1 MNAMHMKQ
9 PERKRAI
16 TKGATLRGFT
26 GKKRGESDRHLINI
40 LVSNFDRN

>member
-16 TKGATLRGFT
+16 TKDATLRGFT